1 MPSSPT
7 SRRTGKS
14 ADQPRA
20 GHARQAAR
28 VPRGRRPAAAGAAA
42 APDAPRRSKRP
53 GPPPT
58 RHRPAAAADASTRSL
73 VFAAAALEYST
84 RGFDGASVDA
94 IARAAHVNKAMLYYH
109 FGSKLGLYREIVRDM
124 LRAVGDAVS
133 AIANRA
139 EPAPRK
145 IERFIE
151 ALASQKDARPWFP
164 PLMLR
169 EMAEGAPHLDPDTLA
184 LLRAVFVA
192 FARILDDGVRHHD
205 FRRVPPLLAYMSIM
219 GPLMMNAVR
228 ERAAAQPG
236 RQQHPLFAPVSR
248 DELVAHMQHTAL
260 RMLAGH
266 GEAPAEDRRR

>member
-20 GHARQAAR
+20 GHATET
-28 VPRGRRPAAAGAAA
+28 
-42 APDAPRRSKRP
+42 PRRSKRP
-53 GPPPT
+53 GPPPS

-192 FARILDDGVRHHD
+192 FASILDDGVRHHD